1 VRVLGLDI
9 GERRIGTALSDA
21 RRRIATPLGV
31 LDARDLVEGPA
42 LPDLVEEYEIELVVV
57 GLPMS
62 LDGEE
67 GPQAALVRK
76 SGDELARRLRIPVE
90 YQDERLSSAEAQ
102 RRMAEAGVSSREMK
116 GKTDMLAAA
125 LILQS
130 YLDAEVGSEDYD
142 GTT

>member
-9 GERRIGTALSDA
+9 GERRVGTALSDA
-21 RRRIATPLGV
+21 QRRIATPLNV
-31 LDARDLVEGPA
+31 LDVRDLLEGPA
-42 LPDLVEEYEIELVVV
+42 LPDLVEEYEIERVVV

-90 YQDERLSSAEAQ
+90 YRDERLSSAEAK
-102 RRMAEAGVSSREMK
+102 RRMAEAGVSSRDMR

-130 YLDAEVGSEDYD
+130 YLDAEAGSEDDD